1 MKCRESEGGSCTV
14 KEGCGAGLFLS
25 CPYKKNGEPSE
36 LVSARVAAQTK
47 ASPTIAAVI
56 TAAIS
61 AAISATAATASATTA
76 AASTT
81 TAAATAATAA
91 ATPAAV
97 TTATTAVAAAAA
109 TAFGLRLGFVD
120 DQIASAKILTI
131 QAGDGLLCVFVG
143 GDFDESEAARL
154 SREAITDKRD
164 SRRSDSNLREPFVEL
179 IFCGGKRKVTNVELL
194 HLRAPSVWNRRASC
208 GGALR
213 SWGVERRAGEKR
225 NAAGTS
231 GSSAVRGMVSKKR
244 RICNRK

>member
-1 MKCRESEGGSCTV
+1 V
-14 KEGCGAGLFLS
+14 KKRRDAGCSS
-25 CPYKKNGEPSE
+25 CPQKSNGGASA
-36 LVSARVAAQTK
+36 LVSAELLLRLQTK
-47 ASPTIAAVI
+47 VLPTIAAVI

-61 AAISATAATASATTA
+61 ATAATATTTTA
-76 AASTT
+76 SAST
-81 TAAATAATAA
+81 TAAATATTTAS
-91 ATPAAV
+91 TPAAV
-97 TTATTAVAAAAA
+97 TTATTAVTAAAA

-131 QAGDGLLCVFVG
+131 QASDGLLCVFVG

-154 SREAITDKRD
+154 PGEAIADKRD

-194 HLRAPSVWNRRASC
+194 HLRTPSVWNRRASC

-213 SWGVERRAGEKR
+213 NWSVERRAGEKR

-231 GSSAVRGMVSKKR
+231 GSSAVRGMVSKKSS
-244 RICNRK
+244 ICNRK